1 MDTLFHLGFILV
13 FLGFTVIRA
22 YFHKKAQETRGPA
35 EHKEGKLHTA
45 LRLVIGIPFML
56 SLLVYMIQPGWFT
69 WASLPLPPWARWIGL
84 ILGIASLP
92 LILLVQIA
100 LGSNFA
106 TTLLV
111 RQEHTLVTQ
120 GPYRWVR
127 HPMYTVLFIHIVA
140 LLLLSSNWYIGG
152 VPLLAFTLIVA
163 IRLKNE
169 ERAMAEK
176 FGPAYQD
183 YIRRTGRFL
192 PRLKGIDI

>member
-22 YFHKKAQETRGPA
+22 YFHKKAQENRGPA
-35 EHKEGKLHTA
+35 EYKEGKLHTA

-92 LILLVQIA
+92 LILWVQIA

>member
-1 MDTLFHLGFILV
+1 MDTLFHLGFVIL

-35 EHKEGKLHTA
+35 EYKEGKLHTA
-45 LRLVIGIPFML
+45 LRLIVGIPFML
-56 SLLVYMIQPGWFT
+56 SLLVFMIRPGWFT
-69 WASLPLPPWARWIGL
+69 WASLPLPLWARWIGL

-92 LILLVQIA
+92 LILWVQIA
-100 LGSNFA
+100 LGSNFS
-106 TTLLV
+106 TTLHV
-111 RQEHTLVTQ
+111 RQDHDLVTQ

-127 HPMYTVLFIHIVA
+127 HPMYTVLFVHILA

-152 VPLLAFTLIVA
+152 VPLLAFTFIVA
-163 IRLKNE
+163 ARLKNE

-176 FGPAYQD
+176 FGSAYQD